1 MKIKCENVIICG
13 NYRCAWNCDCRCG
26 HDVVALDANGKCSLE
41 KPRNRAVEKA
51 RGIAEAQNG
60 GGEFPVNSNAC

>member
-13 NYRCAWNCDCRCG
+13 NYGCAWNCNCRCV

-41 KPRNRAVEKA
+41 KPKTYVKTDARAQIKDNA
-51 RGIAEAQNG
+51 AFDIEA
-60 GGEFPVNSNAC
+60 SK